1 MQGSGGH
8 GQPPPVVHSPPGLRS
23 AGWEEDVDPPTKE
36 SVAAW
41 ERSLRPGQYFSEK
54 GGHRPMR
61 HRTQAVQGHPG
72 ARAWPRGPDGGA
84 WGPQHLSPIPS
95 EKGYMPL
102 VPSPTTSPGRRSRTL
117 GRDATFPGEG
127 CPTDVAEAF
136 AVAEAVAAEVGFEG
150 LEREALRPFEPIAL
164 QDEKLPPAPPAP
176 PLELPWRAPPPGFD
190 ARTLRRQAS
199 ALRGEATAAHR
210 DEEAVRC
217 STLRLARIMRETIEN
232 GKENAALAR
241 ERLCCLHAALRRLRE
256 ERVRQGAAVNAA
268 VTWQESLEDLREKLE
283 SSEERRRRA
292 ERAKSDVQRA
302 LRAAVDTNGAAEAEV
317 IPLERALEA
326 SWRRDEVA
334 EEMERQERQEELA
347 DAFFRRRRRRRG
359 SRCEPRR
366 GSCSTGELMHSVLAD
381 ERNGRRL
388 SADLGDGEGGEGS
401 DDGAAAAAAVVDKM
415 GDTSNGGRIE
425 RGGLRGGEGDGDYG
439 RYGFKS
445 PRAYVTSPLLL
456 PTLSWGFQ
464 VFVEACRRSQ
474 GMQRLAA
481 TRQERAEAERR
492 EILREALA
500 AWAVGAALERGGR
513 EARQRRAVEAAR
525 LCLARWR
532 LFAALE
538 RRFRAERRRRS
549 CKRVM
554 DAWRSA
560 VTEAWRD
567 RDLDRRREALVL
579 RRCFRGWR
587 VLRARSILT
596 PQEYVERRHTA
607 DRHRLG
613 RLFDRWHLAALSSSA
628 SSTAIVTGVRRRR
641 DVDTLA
647 HSFRAWAS
655 LSRARRWGRLR
666 ALRHGLEALASFAGR
681 GDGFAGASQTFPN
694 SGWRRPRP
702 RVEGEVRRG
711 STAPLSVELSLA
723 HWGGGRW
730 GRRCVGAGGLEAHD
744 LEAVASAHRRRAALS
759 RGFLA
764 LLCQGSRQLRV
775 GRGRLFSVPGGR
787 GKGGVVVSV
796 RAARIGFLTWCGAAR
811 ARGRAREGMEAAEVV
826 WRRKG
831 LAGAVKGLKR
841 FAVVAARQRRADRT
855 NVLRR
860 SFVAL
865 RQGCAISRRQKS
877 ACCALQNALVS
888 RRLGLLGSAMA
899 RLAAAGSSG
908 PAAIAAATAAAPAAR
923 RRREREALGAA
934 WRWWVGGWLR
944 RQAEGIRTREVQARR
959 RAKRDRDLA
968 EQLEQV
974 QQDSA
979 ALQKEAVGVET
990 ELQRTKIL
998 VLEQEE
1004 ALEASRRSLAEAS
1017 AAAAAVK
1024 SRLGPAARFDTVHA
1038 AKTTKASKST
1048 DGRQDTRRPARQTA
1062 AARVLVSAEARQR
1075 AAAAK
1080 AAERRER
1087 AAAEARGKL
1096 LGQEEADQAA
1106 LEGALEAARR
1116 YREAVERGQARVED
1130 AEADRRRMQTSA
1142 AKLLERVDEL
1152 TRKAEEEAMK
1162 GAREASSAE
1171 SERTTLSLAAST
1183 AEARAREMMVILDE
1197 REREAAKLR
1206 QALTAKDAKLKE
1218 KRLLRRRALAPVEA
1232 MEVSPSQQGGTAPL
1246 RAGAGSVAATDAP
1259 LAACDV
1265 HELKESI
1272 ALLQKKVELSRNG
1285 TS

>member
-8 GQPPPVVHSPPGLRS
+8 GQPPPVVHSPPGLRG
-23 AGWEEDVDPPTKE
+23 ARWKEDVDPPTKE

-61 HRTQAVQGHPG
+61 HRTQAVQGHPD

-102 VPSPTTSPGRRSRTL
+102 
-117 GRDATFPGEG
+117 
-127 CPTDVAEAF
+127 
-136 AVAEAVAAEVGFEG
+136 
-150 LEREALRPFEPIAL
+150 
-164 QDEKLPPAPPAP
+164 EKLPPAPPAP

-199 ALRGEATAAHR
+199 ALRGEAAAAHR

-217 STLRLARIMRETIEN
+217 STLRLAGILRETIEN

-241 ERLCCLHAALRRLRE
+241 ERLGCLHAALRRLRE
-256 ERVRQGAAVNAA
+256 ERARQGVAVNAA
-268 VTWQESLEDLREKLE
+268 VTWQESLEELREKLE
-283 SSEERRRRA
+283 SLEERRRRA

-302 LRAAVDTNGAAEAEV
+302 LRAAVDANGAAEAEV

-326 SWRRDEVA
+326 AWRRDEVA

-359 SRCEPRR
+359 SRSEPRR
-366 GSCSTGELMHSVLAD
+366 DSCSTGELMHSALAE

-388 SADLGDGEGGEGS
+388 PADVGDGEGGEGNG
-401 DDGAAAAAAVVDKM
+401 DGAAAAAAAATVVDNID
-415 GDTSNGGRIE
+415 DTGNGGRIE
-425 RGGLRGGEGDGDYG
+425 RGGPCGGEGDGDYG

-445 PRAYVTSPLLL
+445 PTAHVTSPLLL
-456 PTLSWGFQ
+456 PTLSWGFK

-474 GMQRLAA
+474 GMRRLAA
-481 TRQERAEAERR
+481 ARQERAEAERR
-492 EILREALA
+492 EVLREALA

-538 RRFRAERRRRS
+538 RR
-549 CKRVM
+549 
-554 DAWRSA
+554 
-560 VTEAWRD
+560 
-567 RDLDRRREALVL
+567 
-579 RRCFRGWR
+579 
-587 VLRARSILT
+587 
-596 PQEYVERRHTA
+596 
-607 DRHRLG
+607 
-613 RLFDRWHLAALSSSA
+613 WHFAALASSA

-655 LSRARRWGRLR
+655 LSRARRWRRRR
-666 ALRHGLEALASFAGR
+666 ALRRGLEVLASFAGR
-681 GDGFAGASQTFPN
+681 EGGVMWASQTFSN
-694 SGWRRPRP
+694 SRWHRPRTG
-702 RVEGEVRRG
+702 VEGEVRRG
-711 STAPLSVELSLA
+711 STAPLPAELSLA
-723 HWGGGRW
+723 HWGGGSR
-730 GRRCVGAGGLEAHD
+730 GRRCVREGGLETHD

-764 LLCQGSRQLRV
+764 LLHQGSRQIRV
-775 GRGRLFSVPGGR
+775 GRGRWFCVPGGG

-796 RAARIGFLTWCGAAR
+796 RAARIGLLRWCGAAR
-811 ARGRAREGMEAAEVV
+811 ARGRATESMEEAEVV
-826 WRRKG
+826 WRRKR
-831 LAGAVKGLKR
+831 LAGAVKKLKR
-841 FAVVAARQRRADRT
+841 FAVVAARQRRVDRK

-877 ACCALQNALVS
+877 ACSALQNALVS

-899 RLAAAGSSG
+899 RLAGAGSSG

-944 RQAEGIRTREVQARR
+944 RQAEGIRTREVEARR

-974 QQDSA
+974 HQDSA
-979 ALQKEAVGVET
+979 ALQKEAVAVET
-990 ELQRTKIL
+990 ELQRTKIM

-1038 AKTTKASKST
+1038 SMTTKASKPSVDVVSKT
-1048 DGRQDTRRPARQTA
+1048 PVAVVSKTA
-1062 AARVLVSAEARQR
+1062 VDAVR
-1075 AAAAK
+1075 
-1080 AAERRER
+1080 
-1087 AAAEARGKL
+1087 L
-1096 LGQEEADQAA
+1096 L
-1106 LEGALEAARR
+1106 LMW
-1116 YREAVERGQARVED
+1116 QARLV
-1130 AEADRRRMQTSA
+1130 
-1142 AKLLERVDEL
+1142 
-1152 TRKAEEEAMK
+1152 
-1162 GAREASSAE
+1162 
-1171 SERTTLSLAAST
+1171 
-1183 AEARAREMMVILDE
+1183 
-1197 REREAAKLR
+1197 
-1206 QALTAKDAKLKE
+1206 
-1218 KRLLRRRALAPVEA
+1218 
-1232 MEVSPSQQGGTAPL
+1232 
-1246 RAGAGSVAATDAP
+1246 
-1259 LAACDV
+1259 
-1265 HELKESI
+1265 
-1272 ALLQKKVELSRNG
+1272 LQW
-1285 TS
+1285 

>member
-1 MQGSGGH
+1 
-8 GQPPPVVHSPPGLRS
+8 
-23 AGWEEDVDPPTKE
+23 
-36 SVAAW
+36 
-41 ERSLRPGQYFSEK
+41 
-54 GGHRPMR
+54 
-61 HRTQAVQGHPG
+61 
-72 ARAWPRGPDGGA
+72 
-84 WGPQHLSPIPS
+84 
-95 EKGYMPL
+95 
-102 VPSPTTSPGRRSRTL
+102 
-117 GRDATFPGEG
+117 
-127 CPTDVAEAF
+127 
-136 AVAEAVAAEVGFEG
+136 
-150 LEREALRPFEPIAL
+150 
-164 QDEKLPPAPPAP
+164 
-176 PLELPWRAPPPGFD
+176 
-190 ARTLRRQAS
+190 
-199 ALRGEATAAHR
+199 
-210 DEEAVRC
+210 
-217 STLRLARIMRETIEN
+217 
-232 GKENAALAR
+232 
-241 ERLCCLHAALRRLRE
+241 
-256 ERVRQGAAVNAA
+256 
-268 VTWQESLEDLREKLE
+268 
-283 SSEERRRRA
+283 
-292 ERAKSDVQRA
+292 
-302 LRAAVDTNGAAEAEV
+302 
-317 IPLERALEA
+317 
-326 SWRRDEVA
+326 
-334 EEMERQERQEELA
+334 
-347 DAFFRRRRRRRG
+347 
-359 SRCEPRR
+359 
-366 GSCSTGELMHSVLAD
+366 
-381 ERNGRRL
+381 
-388 SADLGDGEGGEGS
+388 
-401 DDGAAAAAAVVDKM
+401 
-415 GDTSNGGRIE
+415 
-425 RGGLRGGEGDGDYG
+425 
-439 RYGFKS
+439 
-445 PRAYVTSPLLL
+445 
-456 PTLSWGFQ
+456 
-464 VFVEACRRSQ
+464 
-474 GMQRLAA
+474 
-481 TRQERAEAERR
+481 
-492 EILREALA
+492 
-500 AWAVGAALERGGR
+500 
-513 EARQRRAVEAAR
+513 
-525 LCLARWR
+525 
-532 LFAALE
+532 
-538 RRFRAERRRRS
+538 
-549 CKRVM
+549 
-554 DAWRSA
+554 
-560 VTEAWRD
+560 
-567 RDLDRRREALVL
+567 RDLDRKREALVL

-596 PQEYVERRHTA
+596 PQEYAERRHTA

-613 RLFDRWHLAALSSSA
+613 RLFDRWHLAALASSS

-655 LSRARRWGRLR
+655 LSRARRWRRRR
-666 ALRHGLEALASFAGR
+666 ALRRGLEGLASFTGR
-681 GDGFAGASQTFPN
+681 EDGVAGASQMFSN
-694 SGWRRPRP
+694 SPWRRPRTG
-702 RVEGEVRRG
+702 VEGEVRRG

-723 HWGGGRW
+723 HRGGGSR
-730 GRRCVGAGGLEAHD
+730 GRRCVGAGGLEAHGV
-744 LEAVASAHRRRAALS
+744 EAVASAHRRRAALS

-764 LLCQGSRQLRV
+764 LLCQGSRQLRM
-775 GRGRLFSVPGGR
+775 GRGRLFSVPGGG

-841 FAVVAARQRRADRT
+841 FAVVAARQRRADRA

-877 ACCALQNALVS
+877 ACCALRNALVS

-979 ALQKEAVGVET
+979 ALQKEAVAVET
-990 ELQRTKIL
+990 ELLRTKVL

-1004 ALEASRRSLAEAS
+1004 ALEASRSSLAEAS

-1038 AKTTKASKST
+1038 AKTAKTSKPA
-1048 DGRQDTRRPARQTA
+1048 DGRQGTRRPARQTA

-1116 YREAVERGQARVED
+1116 YGEAVERGQARVED
-1130 AEADRRRMQTSA
+1130 AEADRRRMQESA

-1171 SERTTLSLAAST
+1171 SERAALSLAAST
-1183 AEARAREMMVILDE
+1183 AEARGREMMVILDE

-1206 QALTAKDAKLKE
+1206 RALAAKDAKLKE
-1218 KRLLRRRALAPVEA
+1218 KRLLRRRATAPAEA
-1232 MEVSPSQQGGTAPL
+1232 MEVSPSHRGGTAPL
-1246 RAGAGSVAATDAP
+1246 LTGAGNVAATDAP

-1265 HELKESI
+1265 H
-1272 ALLQKKVELSRNG
+1272 
-1285 TS
+1285 

>member
-1 MQGSGGH
+1 
-8 GQPPPVVHSPPGLRS
+8 
-23 AGWEEDVDPPTKE
+23 
-36 SVAAW
+36 
-41 ERSLRPGQYFSEK
+41 
-54 GGHRPMR
+54 
-61 HRTQAVQGHPG
+61 
-72 ARAWPRGPDGGA
+72 
-84 WGPQHLSPIPS
+84 
-95 EKGYMPL
+95 
-102 VPSPTTSPGRRSRTL
+102 
-117 GRDATFPGEG
+117 
-127 CPTDVAEAF
+127 
-136 AVAEAVAAEVGFEG
+136 
-150 LEREALRPFEPIAL
+150 
-164 QDEKLPPAPPAP
+164 
-176 PLELPWRAPPPGFD
+176 
-190 ARTLRRQAS
+190 
-199 ALRGEATAAHR
+199 
-210 DEEAVRC
+210 
-217 STLRLARIMRETIEN
+217 RLAGILRETIEN

-256 ERVRQGAAVNAA
+256 ERVRQGVAVNAA
-268 VTWQESLEDLREKLE
+268 ITWQESLEELREKLE
-283 SSEERRRRA
+283 SSEERRRSA

-317 IPLERALEA
+317 VPLERALEA
-326 SWRRDEVA
+326 AWRRDEVA

-359 SRCEPRR
+359 SHSEPRR
-366 GSCSTGELMHSVLAD
+366 DSCSTGELMHSALAD

-388 SADLGDGEGGEGS
+388 PADLGDGEGDKDT
-401 DDGAAAAAAVVDKM
+401 DDGAAAAVVDSM
-415 GDTSNGGRIE
+415 RDTGNGGRIE
-425 RGGLRGGEGDGDYG
+425 RGGRRGRDGGSDYR
-439 RYGFKS
+439 RYDFKS
-445 PRAYVTSPLLL
+445 STALVTSPLLL

-474 GMQRLAA
+474 GMRRLAA
-481 TRQERAEAERR
+481 VRQERAEAERR
-492 EILREALA
+492 EVLREALA
-500 AWAVGAALERGGR
+500 AWAVGAAIERGGR

-579 RRCFRGWR
+579 HRCFRGWR

-613 RLFDRWHLAALSSSA
+613 RLFDRWHLAALASSA

-655 LSRARRWGRLR
+655 LPRARRWRRRR
-666 ALRHGLEALASFAGR
+666 ALRRGLEALASFAGR
-681 GDGFAGASQTFPN
+681 RDGVAGASQMFPN
-694 SGWRRPRP
+694 SRWRRPRTG
-702 RVEGEVRRG
+702 VEGEVRRG
-711 STAPLSVELSLA
+711 STASLSVELSLA
-723 HWGGGRW
+723 HWRGGSR
-730 GRRCVGAGGLEAHD
+730 GRRCIRAGGLETHD

-764 LLCQGSRQLRV
+764 LLYQGSRQLRV
-775 GRGRLFSVPGGR
+775 GRGRWFCVPGGV

-796 RAARIGFLTWCGAAR
+796 RAARKGFLRWCGAAR
-811 ARGRAREGMEAAEVV
+811 ARGRATENMEAAEVV
-826 WRRKG
+826 WRRKR

-841 FAVVAARQRRADRT
+841 FAVVAARQRRVGRT

-865 RQGCAISRRQKS
+865 RQGCAISRRQQS
-877 ACCALQNALVS
+877 ACSALQNALVS
-888 RRLGLLGSAMA
+888 QRLGLLGSAMI
-899 RLAAAGSSG
+899 RLAGAGSSG
-908 PAAIAAATAAAPAAR
+908 PAALAAATAAAPAAR

-944 RQAEGIRTREVQARR
+944 RQAEGIRTREVEARR

-979 ALQKEAVGVET
+979 ALQKEAVAVET

-1024 SRLGPAARFDTVHA
+1024 SRLGPAACFDTVHA
-1038 AKTTKASKST
+1038 SKTTKASKPT
-1048 DGRQDTRRPARQTA
+1048 DGRQGTRRPARQTA
-1062 AARVLVSAEARQR
+1062 TARVLVSAEARQR

-1116 YREAVERGQARVED
+1116 YREAIERGQARVED
-1130 AEADRRRMQTSA
+1130 AEADRRRMQASA

-1152 TRKAEEEAMK
+1152 TRIAEEEAMK

-1171 SERTTLSLAAST
+1171 SERAALSLAAST

-1206 QALTAKDAKLKE
+1206 RALAAKDAKLKE
-1218 KRLLRRRALAPVEA
+1218 RRLLRRRATAPVDA
-1232 MEVSPSQQGGTAPL
+1232 MEVSRSQQGGTAPL
-1246 RAGAGSVAATDAP
+1246 LSGAGNVAATDAP
-1259 LAACDV
+1259 LAACDL

-1272 ALLQKKVELSRNG
+1272 ALLQKKVESPANG
-1285 TS
+1285 DS

>member
-8 GQPPPVVHSPPGLRS
+8 GQPPPVVHSPPGLRR

-41 ERSLRPGQYFSEK
+41 ERSLRPGQYFSER

-61 HRTQAVQGHPG
+61 HKTQAVQGHPG

-102 VPSPTTSPGRRSRTL
+102 VPSPTTSPGRRSRTG

-150 LEREALRPFEPIAL
+150 LEREALRPFEPIVL
-164 QDEKLPPAPPAP
+164 QNEQLPPAPPAP
-176 PLELPWRAPPPGFD
+176 PLGLPWRAPPPGFD

-199 ALRGEATAAHR
+199 ALRGEAAAAHR

-217 STLRLARIMRETIEN
+217 STLRLAGILRETIEN

-256 ERVRQGAAVNAA
+256 ERVRQGVAVNAA
-268 VTWQESLEDLREKLE
+268 VTWQESLEELREKLE

-326 SWRRDEVA
+326 AWRRDEVA
-334 EEMERQERQEELA
+334 EEMERQKR
-347 DAFFRRRRRRRG
+347 
-359 SRCEPRR
+359 
-366 GSCSTGELMHSVLAD
+366 
-381 ERNGRRL
+381 
-388 SADLGDGEGGEGS
+388 
-401 DDGAAAAAAVVDKM
+401 
-415 GDTSNGGRIE
+415 
-425 RGGLRGGEGDGDYG
+425 
-439 RYGFKS
+439 
-445 PRAYVTSPLLL
+445 
-456 PTLSWGFQ
+456 FQ

-474 GMQRLAA
+474 GMRRLAA
-481 TRQERAEAERR
+481 ARHERAGAERR
-492 EILREALA
+492 EVLREALA

-613 RLFDRWHLAALSSSA
+613 RLFDRWHLAALASSA
-628 SSTAIVTGVRRRR
+628 SSTAIVTVVRRRR

-655 LSRARRWGRLR
+655 LSRARHWRRRR
-666 ALRHGLEALASFAGR
+666 ALRRGLEALASFTGR
-681 GDGFAGASQTFPN
+681 EDGVAGASQMFSN
-694 SGWRRPRP
+694 SPWRRR
-702 RVEGEVRRG
+702 RTGFEGEVRRG
-711 STAPLSVELSLA
+711 STAALSVELSPA
-723 HWGGGRW
+723 HWGGGR
-730 GRRCVGAGGLEAHD
+730 GRRCVGAGGLKAHD

-775 GRGRLFSVPGGR
+775 GRGRLFSVLGGG

-855 NVLRR
+855 NVLKR

-899 RLAAAGSSG
+899 RLAATGSSG
-908 PAAIAAATAAAPAAR
+908 PAAIAAAMAAAPAAR

-944 RQAEGIRTREVQARR
+944 RQAEGIRTREVEARR
-959 RAKRDRDLA
+959 RAKRERDLA

-974 QQDSA
+974 QQESA
-979 ALQKEAVGVET
+979 ALQKEALAVES

-1017 AAAAAVK
+1017 AAATAVK

-1038 AKTTKASKST
+1038 AKTTK
-1048 DGRQDTRRPARQTA
+1048 DGRQGTRRPARQTA

-1080 AAERRER
+1080 AAERREW

-1096 LGQEEADQAA
+1096 RGQEEADEAA

-1116 YREAVERGQARVED
+1116 YGEAVERGQARVED
-1130 AEADRRRMQTSA
+1130 AEADRRRMQESA

-1171 SERTTLSLAAST
+1171 SERAALSLAAST

-1206 QALTAKDAKLKE
+1206 RALAAKDAKLKE
-1218 KRLLRRRALAPVEA
+1218 KRLLRRRATAPVEA
-1232 MEVSPSQQGGTAPL
+1232 MEVSPSHREGTAPL
-1246 RAGAGSVAATDAP
+1246 LTGAGNVAATDAP

-1272 ALLQKKVELSRNG
+1272 ALLQKKVESSRNG